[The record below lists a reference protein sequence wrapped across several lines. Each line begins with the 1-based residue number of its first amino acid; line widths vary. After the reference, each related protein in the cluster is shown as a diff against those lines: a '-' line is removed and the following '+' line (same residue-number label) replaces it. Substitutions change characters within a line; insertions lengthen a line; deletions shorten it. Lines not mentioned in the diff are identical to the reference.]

1 MLSQRSDRIERR
13 GQSSS
18 GDRCFVDELDLSELW
33 FSRAPRSGWP
43 ALVSSLCVA
52 EALAQKA
59 DCSSRLLTD
68 FNALDHRDR
77 CGIIRLHSSCFC
89 SGAFLG
95 ASVALALAT
104 RHPAM
109 VQALVLASGYY
120 FPSARGDVVAQ
131 AGPAVPGLG
140 DVFAYTLSA
149 RFRAQTRQ
157 GGRFRR

>member
-33 FSRAPRSGWP
+33 LSRASRSGWP

-68 FNALDHRDR
+68 FNALDIVTGVVSSGCTRR
-77 CGIIRLHSSCFC
+77 AFVLGHSW
-89 SGAFLG
+89 G

-109 VQALVLASGYY
+109 VQAL
-120 FPSARGDVVAQ
+120 
-131 AGPAVPGLG
+131 
-140 DVFAYTLSA
+140 
-149 RFRAQTRQ
+149 
-157 GGRFRR
+157 